1 MGSSDSNCCGSHG
14 LIKSDDPDAK
24 TIGRTRIKNTNEQ
37 LREHPIQKPLS
48 HKHQPNCNSIPSITL
63 HFDFP
68 TIDNNTGGNTTNKQY
83 TNGENNY
90 DNNCYSPITVN
101 TLSTINDT
109 GNTSNWIEN
118 VSEPNSSDTDIS
130 SFSDVQSIENDNIN
144 QSNLQSEN
152 SGNDSDENNY
162 QCIMRSADENL
173 NARNLLTPQHKLN
186 KEDMDRSETEMLK
199 EIRRLS

>member
-24 TIGRTRIKNTNEQ
+24 TIGRTRTKNTNEQ
-37 LREHPIQKPLS
+37 LGEHPIQKPLYTIQYNTKEQPLS
-48 HKHQPNCNSIPSITL
+48 DKHQLNYNSIPSITL

-130 SFSDVQSIENDNIN
+130 SFSDVQSIEN
-144 QSNLQSEN
+144 
-152 SGNDSDENNY
+152 
-162 QCIMRSADENL
+162 
-173 NARNLLTPQHKLN
+173 
-186 KEDMDRSETEMLK
+186 
-199 EIRRLS
+199 